1 VRQLFAEHIESD
13 LSETQ
18 LQGLLQIPEQMVLSD
33 FLIQYPL
40 RSLRFKN
47 QIIFDDR
54 EVNGVYEFLTRE
66 ASINLLRQTFE
77 YGQLYQKQK
86 FSSIS
91 VLALDTHLAIARTF
105 VHELGHH
112 VHCILREQD
121 LSLFR
126 TTMMTPRS
134 DSLSQYGLTN
144 PLEYSAE
151 SFAAYVF
158 QRIELLI
165 DDPFGH
171 GTIEKVSA
179 RLSLEIKELP

>member
-1 VRQLFAEHIESD
+1 MLFTEHIESELPD
-13 LSETQ
+13 PQ
-18 LQGLLQIPEQMVLSD
+18 LRALLQIPEQIGLLD

-40 RSLRFKN
+40 RTIRFEHN
-47 QIIFDDR
+47 IVFDGR

-66 ASINLLRQTFE
+66 ASVNLSRQAFE
-77 YGQLYQKQK
+77 YSQLYQKQK

-91 VLALDTHLAIARTF
+91 VLAVTADLAIARTL

-112 VHCILREQD
+112 VHCILRELD

-134 DSLSQYGLTN
+134 DSLSQYGLMN
-144 PLEYSAE
+144 SLEYFAE

-171 GTIEKVSA
+171 ATIERVLA

>member
-1 VRQLFAEHIESD
+1 VRRLFAEHIESD
-13 LSETQ
+13 LSEIQ
-18 LQGLLQIPEQMVLSD
+18 LQGLLQIPEQVGLSYL
-33 FLIQYPL
+33 LIQYPL

-47 QIIFDDR
+47 QIIFDGR

-66 ASINLLRQTFE
+66 ASVNLSHQAFE

-86 FSSIS
+86 FSSIN
-91 VLALDTHLAIARTF
+91 VLAVTTDLAIARTF

-126 TTMMTPRS
+126 TTMMMPRS
-134 DSLSQYGLTN
+134 DSLSQYGLMN
-144 PLEYSAE
+144 PLEYFAE
-151 SFAAYVF
+151 SFAAYAF
-158 QRIELLI
+158 RRIELLI

-171 GTIEKVSA
+171 ATIERVLA
-179 RLSLEIKELP
+179 WLALEIKELP